1 MKWHQNFNYPK
12 WAFINFIVLSIF
24 GVLLRYLQLYGL
36 PLVNYQFILHAHS
49 HFAFSGWMFF
59 SMAFLIARLCSGN
72 ELTPGFKYV
81 LFTTLVSAYGMLA
94 SFSWQGYRAVSI
106 SFSTIFV
113 LVTFR
118 FTYLVFKG
126 NLLKSRVNETTFKLI
141 RGALVFLCLSSLG
154 PFALGPLAALGLRNS
169 PYYQDAIYFYLHFQ
183 MNGFMLLAATGLL
196 ASTLLNESASNDSR
210 KWLNLFIYSTIPLY
224 FIFTLWAKP
233 GTVLWILSC
242 IGSGLNLLSWLALC
256 FNFRS
261 NWGHL
266 LFPEKAALFALSL
279 KCVFQVLICIPA
291 VGDWTF
297 LNRNLIVGYIHLLTL
312 GIVVPLLIGQFM
324 RNGFLKP
331 GKLTIAG
338 NWIYIILVVMYL
350 FLLFIQPL
358 LSLFSIII
366 PGYQFLLFL
375 LCLLFLPVGVL
386 LLSRSKSVS

>member
-1 MKWHQNFNYPK
+1 MKWYRDFNYAK

-24 GVLLRYLQLYGL
+24 GVLLRYMQLYDL
-36 PLVNYQFILHAHS
+36 PLVDYQFILHAHS

-59 SMAFLIARLCSGN
+59 SIALLIARLSAGDK
-72 ELTPGFKYV
+72 LTPGFKYV
-81 LFTTLVSAYGMLA
+81 LFVALISAYGMLV

-106 SFSTIFV
+106 SFSSLFV

-126 NLLKSRVNETTFKLI
+126 NILKSRVNETTSKLI

-154 PFALGPLAALGLRNS
+154 PFALGPLAALGLRNT

-183 MNGFMLLAATGLL
+183 MNGFMLLAAIGLL
-196 ASTLLNESASNDSR
+196 ASTLRNIPSNNKIG
-210 KWLNLFIYSTIPLY
+210 KWLNLFIYSTVPLY

-233 GTVLWILSC
+233 GTVLWILSSV
-242 IGSGLNLLSWLALC
+242 GAGLNLLSWLALC

-266 LFPEKAALFALSL
+266 SFLEKAALFALTL

-297 LNRNLIVGYIHLLTL
+297 LSRNLIIGYIHLLTL
-312 GIVVPLLIGQFM
+312 GIVMPLLIDQFIKK
-324 RNGFLKP
+324 GFFGP
-331 GKLTIAG
+331 GKLIAAT
-338 NWIYIILVVMYL
+338 NWIYIVLVIIYL

-358 LSLFSIII
+358 LSLFSINI
-366 PGYQFLLFL
+366 PDYQFLLFL
-375 LCLLFLPVGVL
+375 LCLLFLPIGVL
-386 LLSRSKSVS
+386 LLGRVKSVS